1 MTSGQETSHI
11 LPRTVAKSPESG
23 TQAERRQEI
32 LETTHQAVKRC
43 QVRYGSMQELATEG
57 SDEVQGLL
65 TTLELVL
72 SHGMREPGDSG
83 SIWRMVRT
91 ILNKEEYQRYLL
103 LSSLATDRGRGRA
116 WLRSVLNEQSLER
129 HLQMLL
135 GDDIR
140 LIEFYETWSF
150 MRDQERANMLPAM
163 AADLTS
169 IWFALKV
176 DAVEEE
182 KSYFDAEAI
191 YGLNLTVGKVL
202 TLRAKIINGLSIAG
216 KTVQVDQHPSVGSEV
231 WVVKERKKVN
241 SDGSIYLRVL
251 AKEVNPSGGQVGKIS
266 KRSLLAQ
273 ISF

>member
-1 MTSGQETSHI
+1 
-11 LPRTVAKSPESG
+11 
-23 TQAERRQEI
+23 
-32 LETTHQAVKRC
+32 
-43 QVRYGSMQELATEG
+43 
-57 SDEVQGLL
+57 
-65 TTLELVL
+65 
-72 SHGMREPGDSG
+72 
-83 SIWRMVRT
+83 
-91 ILNKEEYQRYLL
+91 
-103 LSSLATDRGRGRA
+103 
-116 WLRSVLNEQSLER
+116 
-129 HLQMLL
+129 MLL
-135 GDDIR
+135 GDEIR
-140 LIEFYETWSF
+140 LKEFYETWSF

-169 IWFALKV
+169 IWFDLKV

-216 KTVQVDQHPSVGSEV
+216 KTVQVAQHPLSEV
-231 WVVKERKKVN
+231 WVVKEKKEVN

-266 KRSLLAQ
+266 KGSLLAQ

>member
-1 MTSGQETSHI
+1 
-11 LPRTVAKSPESG
+11 
-23 TQAERRQEI
+23 
-32 LETTHQAVKRC
+32 
-43 QVRYGSMQELATEG
+43 
-57 SDEVQGLL
+57 
-65 TTLELVL
+65 
-72 SHGMREPGDSG
+72 
-83 SIWRMVRT
+83 
-91 ILNKEEYQRYLL
+91 
-103 LSSLATDRGRGRA
+103 
-116 WLRSVLNEQSLER
+116 
-129 HLQMLL
+129 MLL
-135 GDDIR
+135 GDEIR
-140 LIEFYETWSF
+140 LKEFYETWSF

-266 KRSLLAQ
+266 EGTLLAQ